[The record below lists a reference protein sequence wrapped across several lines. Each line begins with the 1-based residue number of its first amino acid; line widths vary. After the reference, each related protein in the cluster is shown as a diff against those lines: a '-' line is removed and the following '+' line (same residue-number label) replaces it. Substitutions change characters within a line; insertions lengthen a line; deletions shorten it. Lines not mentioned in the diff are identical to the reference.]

1 MLERSRKTGKEYP
14 EILAPFIFEVEAE
27 EELDED
33 AVVGELG
40 GTQIVSATNRG
51 SPSRISAERED
62 RTADTTVGN
71 AANGGSPSG
80 SSASER
86 TTGSL
91 FPGQL
96 LPLLPNMWR
105 QNPPPK

>member
-1 MLERSRKTGKEYP
+1 MLERSRTTGKEYP

-80 SSASER
+80 TPQAKGR
-86 TTGSL
+86 
-91 FPGQL
+91 PGHYFRV
-96 LPLLPNMWR
+96 NS
-105 QNPPPK
+105 